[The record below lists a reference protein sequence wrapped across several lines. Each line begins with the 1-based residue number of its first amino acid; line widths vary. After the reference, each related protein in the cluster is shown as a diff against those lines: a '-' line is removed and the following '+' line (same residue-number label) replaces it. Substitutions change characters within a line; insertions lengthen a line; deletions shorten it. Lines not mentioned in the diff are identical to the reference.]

1 MSLLHI
7 LVLAVVQGITEFLP
21 ISSSGHLVLL
31 PALTGWPDQGLM
43 VDVAAHFGSL
53 LATLVYFWRDIA
65 RLVVGF
71 VRLVAVDRGDRDG
84 RLALYIGIAT
94 VPAVAFGLVIKEIA
108 PGGIRSVEL
117 IAWNAIGFGILLY
130 LADRFGATLRAMRD
144 LGLGGAF
151 FIGCAQALALIPGT
165 SRSGITMTA
174 ARFLGLGRFEAARFS
189 FLLSVPA
196 VAGASLL
203 EGLELMEFDD
213 MALAGDAALSAAL
226 TFVAALAAIAWL
238 MRWLRSSSFT
248 PFVIYRLIL
257 GTGLL
262 VWVYAG

>member
-43 VDVAAHFGSL
+43 IDVAAHFGSL
-53 LATLVYFWRDIA
+53 LAIVVYFWRDVA
-65 RLVVGF
+65 RLIVGF
-71 VRLVAVDRGDRDG
+71 VRLATGDRGNRDG
-84 RLALYIGIAT
+84 RLALYIAIAT
-94 VPAVAFGLVIKEIA
+94 VPAVAFGLAIKEIA

-117 IAWNAIGFGILLY
+117 IAWNAIGFGVLLY
-130 LADRFGATLRAMRD
+130 LADRFGSKVRGMSD

-151 FIGCAQALALIPGT
+151 VVGCAQALALIPGT

-196 VAGASLL
+196 VAGASVL
-203 EGLELMEFDD
+203 EGLELVESGE

-226 TFVAALAAIAWL
+226 TFLAALAAIAWL
-238 MRWLRSSSFT
+238 MRWLRTSSFT

-257 GTGLL
+257 GAGLL
-262 VWVYAG
+262 VCVYSG